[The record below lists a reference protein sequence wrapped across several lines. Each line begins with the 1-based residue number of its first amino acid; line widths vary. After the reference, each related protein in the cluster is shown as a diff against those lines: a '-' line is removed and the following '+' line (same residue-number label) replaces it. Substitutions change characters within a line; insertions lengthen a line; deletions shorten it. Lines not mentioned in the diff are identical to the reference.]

1 MRIGGLAS
9 GMDIEMLVK
18 KLITAEKAP
27 LDKLRQ
33 KKQVLEWQRDE
44 YRAIN
49 TLLLD
54 FRTEL
59 TNMKMTSKYRAR
71 TTTSSNDAFLTAIA
85 NSAASQSSFS
95 MSKVTQL
102 ATTERI
108 LSSDKEKINL
118 VSGSSLYEQ
127 SKGSMTWNI
136 GSVESQTLKAD
147 GVQNEFSLKV
157 DPSVTVKDQSTWSV
171 KVNGKGYKVIT
182 GPTKPD
188 NLDNSSV
195 YIDNTGKLYFNNAP
209 AKDSSIRVDYIA
221 DKRTDKLN
229 LTYNTTS
236 LQLGK
241 GSINTIQ
248 QIKLNR
254 VIKNTAGEITETKA
268 EVLFQVDAQ
277 GNVLEGGTKIGTLD
291 KNTGKITFVENGLK
305 GEYLPPEKPAEGQV
319 YDYNFEITYD
329 QNYTTFSL
337 DTVTSKGDMHEN
349 FIVQGNETISSLSAR
364 VNGSSVGVSMFY
376 DEGSGQMSLSRAET
390 GKFNKSAND
399 ISFKGTLVT
408 NIFKFNS
415 DQTVTWG
422 ENAKFNL
429 NGIEMERSSNTF
441 TVDGVTFTLK
451 QTFGAAGTSDP
462 SASPITLNVNND
474 STQVF
479 DNIVQFVNKYNE
491 LIDKIQKKT
500 GEERYRTYLPLT
512 DEQREAMSDKQ
523 QEMWDGKA
531 KSGLLRRDPILTN
544 FLSEMRMD
552 FYQPVMNDDVSSMFS
567 QLAQLGITTG
577 ANYLDGG
584 KLTIDEAKLKK
595 AIEDDPQSVENFFIG
610 TGTTEGQKGV
620 INRLYDTVTQSM
632 DKLRRKAGNSYST
645 NQTFSI
651 GLELDTIGDRILRF
665 EDRLK
670 QVENR
675 YWSQFTAMEKAIQR
689 ANEQSAYLMQMFG
702 G

>member
-195 YIDNTGKLYFNNAP
+195 YIDNTGKLHFNNAP

-236 LQLGK
+236 LQLAK

-399 ISFKGTLVT
+399 ISFKGTLLT

-670 QVENR
+670 QVETR